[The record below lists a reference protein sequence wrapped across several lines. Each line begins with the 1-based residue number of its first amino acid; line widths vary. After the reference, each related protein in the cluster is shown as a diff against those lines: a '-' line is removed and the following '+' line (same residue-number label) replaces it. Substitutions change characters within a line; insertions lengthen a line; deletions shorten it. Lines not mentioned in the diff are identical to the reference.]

1 MKLTYYSS
9 SNEIQKELG
18 ARVKDAR
25 INMQWTQEEL
35 SKQAGVSP
43 KTVSNLETGKDVSF
57 RTVIEILR
65 ALGCLQNIDTLL
77 PEQTIRPSELAEL
90 GKKRERAPRK
100 KKKKEPTSAEWT
112 WGDEK

>member
-1 MKLTYYSS
+1 MKISYYSS
-9 SNEIQKELG
+9 IAEIQQELG
-18 ARVKDAR
+18 YRVKNAR
-25 INMQWTQEEL
+25 IDMQLTQEEL
-35 SKQAGVSP
+35 ADQAGVSP

-65 ALGCLQNIDTLL
+65 ALSCLQNIDTLL